1 MSEYSDQRLSYQDSI
16 SCNKMHPQ
24 LQQDLANL
32 SFAET
37 FSQEKEKGSATEKR
51 LSNRAASSHHL
62 FRDIGP

>member
-1 MSEYSDQRLSYQDSI
+1 MSEYSDRRLSYQDSI

-32 SFAET
+32 SFAEA
-37 FSQEKEKGSATEKR
+37 FSQEKEKGSATEKQ